1 MMGVELDNS
10 SPASHAMTQ
19 RRQQGH
25 SYHSSGGHLSG
36 KRETIFSWGLH
47 CLGSSVFKNYFYF
60 NFTVNTFYYHFFLKK
75 MLLENVSSF

>member
-36 KRETIFSWGLH
+36 ERERERRFLAGDYIALGLQSLRIIFTLI
-47 CLGSSVFKNYFYF
+47 LQ
-60 NFTVNTFYYHFFLKK
+60 
-75 MLLENVSSF
+75 